1 MKTKMNVGFV
11 SLGCSKNL
19 IDTEVMIGKFKN
31 NEFKIVN
38 NPKEAEIIVINTCG
52 FIEQAK
58 EEAINTI
65 LEMAEYKNRRCKYLI
80 VMGCLVQRYYDELI
94 WALPEVDLFVRI
106 DEYENFW
113 LKVEEMLQ
121 NKKVGQTPYKKI
133 TKVSEIEQ
141 LPLLSKKEY
150 EGRIITTGENY
161 AYLKIGEGCSNMC
174 TYCAIPYIRG
184 KFVSR
189 QMEDIIS
196 EAKILAKKGIEELIV
211 IAQDTT
217 KYGEDIYGKPMLKEL
232 LHNLSKIKEIKWI
245 RFLYSYPEGIT
256 DELIE
261 EVKENKKI
269 CKYFDIPIQHIS
281 NNMLKAMNR
290 KTTKA
295 NIEKLINK
303 IKSQIPEV
311 TLRTSL
317 IVGFPGET
325 EEDFSEL
332 FEFVQKSKF
341 DKMGA
346 FMYSKEDGTPAARM
360 KNQIH
365 GNTKKSRYNKI
376 MSIQQKISKENLAQK
391 IGKKYEAI
399 IEDISFDKK
408 YLIGRTT
415 GDVPDIDG
423 IVYIKY
429 DTSKENNRDITEFKN
444 QFIKCRIIDIKDY
457 DLIAEIL

>member
-1 MKTKMNVGFV
+1 
-11 SLGCSKNL
+11 
-19 IDTEVMIGKFKN
+19 
-31 NEFKIVN
+31 
-38 NPKEAEIIVINTCG
+38 
-52 FIEQAK
+52 
-58 EEAINTI
+58 
-65 LEMAEYKNRRCKYLI
+65 
-80 VMGCLVQRYYDELI
+80 
-94 WALPEVDLFVRI
+94 
-106 DEYENFW
+106 
-113 LKVEEMLQ
+113 
-121 NKKVGQTPYKKI
+121 
-133 TKVSEIEQ
+133 
-141 LPLLSKKEY
+141 
-150 EGRIITTGENY
+150 
-161 AYLKIGEGCSNMC
+161 MC

-189 QMEDIIS
+189 KMEDILS
-196 EAKILAKKGIEELIV
+196 EARILAKQGIQELIV
-211 IAQDTT
+211 MAQDTT
-217 KYGEDIYGKPMLKEL
+217 KYGIDIYEKPMLKEL
-232 LHNLSKIKEIKWI
+232 LHRLSEIKEIKWI

-256 DELIE
+256 DDLIE
-261 EVKENKKI
+261 EVKQNEKI

-290 KTTKA
+290 KTSKE
-295 NIEKLINK
+295 NIEKLIRK
-303 IKSQIPEV
+303 IRDQISDV

-325 EEDFSEL
+325 NQDFSEL
-332 FEFVQKSKF
+332 YEFVKKAKF

-376 MSIQQKISKENLAQK
+376 MSVQQEISRENLRNK
-391 IGKKYEAI
+391 IGQEYEAL

-415 GDVPDIDG
+415 KDVPDIDG

-429 DTSKENNRDITEFKN
+429 NSFKENTRDITEFKN
-444 QFIKCRIIDIKDY
+444 RFIKCKIIDIKDY